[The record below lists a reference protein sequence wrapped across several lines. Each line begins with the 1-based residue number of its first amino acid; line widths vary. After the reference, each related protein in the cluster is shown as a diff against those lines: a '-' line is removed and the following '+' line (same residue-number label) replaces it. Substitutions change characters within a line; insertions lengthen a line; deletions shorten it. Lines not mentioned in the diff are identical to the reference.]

1 MNSNRTIATK
11 LAIVYIAAFAGLAQA
26 KSGEVTTNL
35 CVSGEILSSTEIAPQ
50 QSIVTAKYFGVMK
63 TVPSGGIIDL
73 MSITCHGTVSTVGGP
88 PVFNGHC
95 VYVDKDGDKFASRI
109 QGVPP
114 NGKTEILGGSGKFTG
129 IKGGSEYKVTLMPNV
144 PGRISTCTE
153 GLLKYTLPD

>member
-1 MNSNRTIATK
+1 MNSNRTIAKK
-11 LAIVYIAAFAGLAQA
+11 LVITYLVAFAGLAQA

-95 VYVDKDGDKFASRI
+95 VYVDKDGDKFASRV
-109 QGVPP
+109 QGVPGG
-114 NGKTEILGGSGKFTG
+114 GKSEVLGGSGKFTG
-129 IKGGSEYKVTLMPNV
+129 MKGGNEYKSTRVASL
-144 PGRISTCTE
+144 PGTISVCNE
-153 GLLKYTLPD
+153 AQWKYTLPD